1 MNPLFNL
8 GENLPARRTRERESA
23 SEVKACEVKAYTQ
36 RERESRAGR
45 KGERER
51 YEMGKKWINMCV
63 YIYS

>member
-36 RERESRAGR
+36 REREQSREEG
-45 KGERER
+45 RER
-51 YEMGKKWINMCV
+51 KVRDGEKMDKYVCV
-63 YIYS
+63 YI